1 MSPKSDEFTRQVDK
15 AVEEMLAQQAADAM
29 STESGDDWESEE
41 EDPDMKEWF
50 FYSGFVYDRE
60 KGTYVYD
67 KKLDQRITGSASP
80 EQGDGVSSEHGSSGH
95 HDYTGYGGNG
105 SWQGVKGVQKK
116 YCRHEAS
123 LCFTLKGEE
132 KKGEKPIAY
141 HGGSHSKVEMQRFDD
156 REDWIIVSVKGVV
169 ATKIT
174 TPVNPLKIVNSVF
187 SAWSKELDE
196 HILMDDPHNFTPD
209 ICITWPDF
217 GTPNLYPQFWAEFH
231 KLAKASGR
239 QNVLFFCEGGHGRTG
254 TALAS
259 ILTVVCGKTWKD
271 ARDYVRKQYCSEA
284 VEGNKQE
291 EYLKYLEKNR
301 DASK

>member
-1 MSPKSDEFTRQVDK
+1 MSPQSDDFTRQVDK
-15 AVEEMLAQQAADAM
+15 AVEDLLTQQAADAT
-29 STESGDDWESEE
+29 STESDNWEKEE

-50 FYSGFVYDRE
+50 FYSGFIYDRD

-67 KKLDQRITGSASP
+67 KNLDQRIQGSTMS
-80 EQGDGVSSEHGSSGH
+80 GEHGSGH
-95 HDYTGYGGNG
+95 HDYTGYGGAG
-105 SWQGVKGVQKK
+105 AWQGGKGVQKK

-132 KKGEKPIAY
+132 KKGEAAIAY
-141 HGGSHSKVEMQRFDD
+141 HGGSHSKVEFQTFDN
-156 REDWIIVSVKGVV
+156 REDWVIVSVKGVV
-169 ATKIT
+169 APKII
-174 TPVNPLKIVNSVF
+174 TPVNPLKIVNTAF
-187 SAWSKELDE
+187 SPWGKELDE
-196 HILMDDPHNFTPD
+196 HVLMDDPHNFTPD

-239 QNVLFFCEGGHGRTG
+239 HNVLFFCEGGHGRTG

-259 ILTVVCGKTWKD
+259 ILTVVCGKTWSD
-271 ARDYVRKQYCSEA
+271 ARNFVRKQYCSEA
-284 VEGNKQE
+284 VEGSKQE